1 MIFFEAAD
9 EELLKIKEKIP
20 EDFYYGHILPMFQHL
35 GHLDFKDARHAA
47 PANIEAGQYL
57 SLESI

>member
-35 GHLDFKDARHAA
+35 GHLDFKDARHAT
-47 PANIEAGQYL
+47 PANI
-57 SLESI
+57 